1 MENFR
6 YFNNIALDQILSP
19 RKGETKLGEKIIVPP
34 TDLSDLVLFL
44 EQTEAAFVIYGIK
57 EFAGVKANFGKV
69 GTKHSWDVFLPS
81 FLNIQNNKLLK
92 GSKILVL
99 GCFDYTAFEEE
110 ILHSNPNNKEELKR
124 LNEIVNEIDKE
135 ITYLNALIHKSGKK
149 PVVIG
154 GGHNNSYGNIKGLAL
169 AKGAAVNVVNFDAHT
184 DFRALEGRHSGNGF
198 SYAFHEGFLK
208 NYCAFGVHENYLNK
222 WMLKQFKE
230 HCNELK
236 MFTFEE
242 MKVRFEKDFVTAM
255 NNAFK
260 QTRNTDYGIEIDVDA
275 IENVASSAMSPNG
288 FSTTEARQF
297 VHLMASHPNAR
308 YLHLCEGS
316 PDMNMMPENM
326 LGKLLSYLA
335 TDFIKAQIASLK

>member
-1 MENFR
+1 MKNLR
-6 YFNNIALDQILSP
+6 YFNKATLDQNLSP

-34 TDLSDLVLFL
+34 ADLSDLTAFL
-44 EQTEAAFVIYGIK
+44 EQTEATFVIYGIK
-57 EFAGVKANFGKV
+57 EFAGVKANFGKA
-69 GTKHSWDVFLPS
+69 GTKHSWDIFLPS
-81 FLNIQNNKLLK
+81 FLNIQSNKLLK
-92 GSKILVL
+92 GLKILVL
-99 GCFDYTAFEEE
+99 GCLDYSTLEEE
-110 ILHSNPNNKEELKR
+110 IANCNPNHPEELKR
-124 LNEIVNEIDKE
+124 LYSIVSEIDKDV
-135 ITYLNALIHKSGKK
+135 TYLNTLIHKAGKK

-169 AKGAAVNVVNFDAHT
+169 AKGAAVNVINFDAHT

-198 SYAFHEGFLK
+198 SYAFHEGFIK

-230 HCNELK
+230 HCTALK

-242 MKVRFEKDFVTAM
+242 MMVRFEKDFLTAM
-255 NNAFK
+255 NTAFK
-260 QTRNTDYGIEIDVDA
+260 QTKTTDYGIEVDVDA

-297 VHLMASHPNAR
+297 VYLLSNHPNAK

-316 PDMNMMPENM
+316 PSMNVIPENM
-326 LGKLLSYLA
+326 LGKLLSYLT